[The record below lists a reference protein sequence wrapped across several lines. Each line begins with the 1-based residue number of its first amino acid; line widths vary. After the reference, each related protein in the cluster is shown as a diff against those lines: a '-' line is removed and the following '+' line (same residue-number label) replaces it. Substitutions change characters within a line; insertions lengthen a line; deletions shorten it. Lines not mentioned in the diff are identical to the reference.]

1 MKLTKAQV
9 TGLFEFPR
17 NDKSLSDIL
26 KDELAPRKKRSGTRK
41 KRMKQNRTRRK
52 IK

>member
-9 TGLFEFPR
+9 KGLFEFPR
-17 NDKSLSDIL
+17 NDRDLSDIL
-26 KDELAPRKKRSGTRK
+26 KGQLVPKKKRSGTRK
-41 KRMKQNRTRRK
+41 KIMKRNRTRKK